1 MASESHVGDNSPG
14 DAQTSSTSNGE
25 QKSRR
30 IRWKSGLL
38 ILLLGIAAGVVTWF
52 EFAADRS
59 LQNFAQIIVVTSTM
73 LLLTIWWT
81 FFSGVRWRVR
91 FAGWLMIFLIGFGV
105 RSSVRLVGFRGEA
118 FPILEFRWQESSEAK
133 AAKYW
138 ERQKLIASSM
148 PTGEVDAATKTADKS
163 ADNDAAT
170 SSEPAFQID
179 PDDWPQFRGNYRNG
193 IDTGHGWVSI
203 PGRVLLIPKD
213 DDPKRQPKELWRH
226 PVGPA
231 WSSFAVVG
239 NHAITQEQQQQNEAV
254 VCYDLDTGEPLWV
267 HTDAARFK
275 EVFGGVGPRATPTIH
290 EGRVYTLG
298 ATGIL
303 NCLELE
309 TGKPVWQANILTDAG
324 ADNITW
330 GMSASPLIVD
340 DMVIVNPGGKSGK
353 GVAAYHRQTGEII
366 WAKGDFPAS
375 YSAPVLATIGGVQQ
389 ILLHDGHG
397 VTGINPED
405 GSELWRFPWT
415 TQPEVNVAMPTLIY
429 DGRVLI
435 GSGYGVGSALLDIKH
450 DGEQWSATTDWS
462 QRESRFL
469 KPKFNDFIVLGKLAY
484 GLDEGIMVCIDLET
498 RKQLWKKGRYGYG
511 QLIVIGGKLLVLAES
526 GEVVFIGEGEH
537 KELYRWQA
545 IKGKTWNH
553 PAFAHGKLLVRNAE
567 EAACYELPIHD
578 GEN

>member
-1 MASESHVGDNSPG
+1 MASESLVGYSSHH
-14 DAQTSSTSNGE
+14 DAQTSSPIGGA
-25 QKSRR
+25 QKSRHF
-30 IRWKSGLL
+30 RWKSGLF

-52 EFAADRS
+52 YYAADRS
-59 LQNFAQIIVVTSTM
+59 QQNFAQILVVTLTM
-73 LLLTIWWT
+73 LVLTIWWT

-91 FAGWLMIFLIGFGV
+91 FAGWLVIFLIGFGV

-138 ERQKLIASSM
+138 EGQKLIASSV
-148 PTGEVDAATKTADKS
+148 PASEIVAATP
-163 ADNDAAT
+163 
-170 SSEPAFQID
+170 SEPAFPID
-179 PDDWPQFRGNYRNG
+179 PDDWSQFRGNDRNG
-193 IDTGHGWVSI
+193 IVTGQDWGMI
-203 PGRVLLIPKD
+203 PGRGLLIPKD
-213 DDPKRQPKELWRH
+213 DDPERQPKELWRH

-239 NHAITQEQQQQNEAV
+239 NRAITQEQQQESEAV
-254 VCYDLDTGEPLWV
+254 VCYDLDTGEPIWV
-267 HTDAARFK
+267 HTDNARFY

-290 EGRVYTLG
+290 DGRVYTLG

-353 GVAAYHRQTGEII
+353 GVAAYHRQTGEIL
-366 WAKGDFPAS
+366 WAKGDYPAS
-375 YSAPVLATIGGVQQ
+375 YSSPILATIGGTRQ
-389 ILLHDGHG
+389 ILMHDGHG
-397 VTGINPED
+397 AAGINPED

-415 TQPEVNVAMPTLIY
+415 TQPEVNVAAPTLIY
-429 DGRVLI
+429 DQRVLI
-435 GSGYGVGSALLDIKH
+435 GSGYGVGSALLDIKYH
-450 DGEQWSATTDWS
+450 GDQWSATTDWS

-469 KPKFNDFIVLGKLAY
+469 KPKFNDFIVLGKHAY
-484 GLDEGIMVCIDLET
+484 GLDEGIMVCVDLEE
-498 RKQLWKKGRYGYG
+498 RKQMWKKGRYGYG
-511 QLIVIGGKLLVLAES
+511 QLMMIGGMIIVLAES
-526 GEVVFIGEGEH
+526 GEVVYIRPSAKEH

-545 IKGKTWNH
+545 ISGKTWNH

-578 GEN
+578 GEY